1 MIETKDLELVV
12 TERIEGSLLTNALQ
26 IRDFVVE
33 RVRDYSPDKYVGK
46 VKEAKDD
53 RAVLNKA
60 AKELNAKRLDLER
73 QFMAPFQEFKNVI
86 SETVS
91 AIKDASDKIGTIIT
105 QVEEQERRERRDE
118 IEAAYVDSGFTLVSL
133 GRLLDQTWLN
143 KSTSTKKWREELAA
157 KIEKIESDLVS
168 LDSIEDAEEAKAF
181 YLETLD
187 IGRALQHAQSIKEN
201 REALKGRQEPEPD
214 VPRDEAPG
222 TDPETPETEPT
233 MSSEYAQEQPG
244 GASPEPQSPGDVK
257 EELLH
262 TVTLELHGTRS
273 KLAAL
278 RKYIDVLGTTYR
290 KIEKVTA

>member
-181 YLETLD
+181 YLRPWTSA
-187 IGRALQHAQSIKEN
+187 GRYSTH
-201 REALKGRQEPEPD
+201 
-214 VPRDEAPG
+214 
-222 TDPETPETEPT
+222 
-233 MSSEYAQEQPG
+233 
-244 GASPEPQSPGDVK
+244 SPSRRIV
-257 EELLH
+257 
-262 TVTLELHGTRS
+262 R
-273 KLAAL
+273 
-278 RKYIDVLGTTYR
+278 R
-290 KIEKVTA
+290 

>member
-60 AKELNAKRLDLER
+60 AKELNAKRLELER
-73 QFMAPFQEFKNVI
+73 QFMAPFQEFKDVI

-214 VPRDEAPG
+214 VAPRR
-222 TDPETPETEPT
+222 
-233 MSSEYAQEQPG
+233 
-244 GASPEPQSPGDVK
+244 GAGN
-257 EELLH
+257 
-262 TVTLELHGTRS
+262 RS
-273 KLAAL
+273 
-278 RKYIDVLGTTYR
+278 RNT
-290 KIEKVTA
+290 